1 MRTYNERVKYKGYEF
16 EVDYTKEDCIY
27 IEAVGLIYEDWD
39 DERSTPFKNWTEDI
53 MNILSNDVVDF
64 IFKRL
69 EAIELEKDEEYL
81 DDDR

>member
-16 EVDYTKEDCIY
+16 EVDYSIEDGIY
-27 IEAVGLIYEDWD
+27 VEAIGLCYEAL
-39 DERSTPFKNWTEDI
+39 STNGQPYTSYTEDI
-53 MNILSNDVVDF
+53 INILSNDVVDF

-81 DDDR
+81 DDER